1 THFGVFV
8 PLALVGI
15 LATWTDWRRL
25 AIFYALLVAYSGSV
39 LLFYV
44 VARYRYPLVPILVLF
59 AGAGV
64 AAAVTAGTQAF
75 VRPVF
80 PAWRLGV
87 QAAAVAAVAVSVNW
101 PIGSV
106 SAMRAVTETNLGA
119 ALQNDSRLDD
129 AIVHYRRAIS
139 VQPDYAPAYNDL
151 GVALREQ
158 KRIGEA

>member
-1 THFGVFV
+1 ATYSDYSMVLRLLGPVTHFGVFF

-15 LATWTDWRRL
+15 LATWTDRRRL
-25 AIFYALLVAYSGSV
+25 GILYTLLAAYSVSV

-44 VARYRYPLVPILVLF
+44 VARYRCPLVPILVLF

-64 AAAVTAGTQAF
+64 AAGTQAF
-75 VRPVF
+75 ARAVF
-80 PAWRLGV
+80 PARRLTLR
-87 QAAAVAAVAVSVNW
+87 AAAVAAVAVFVNW
-101 PIGSV
+101 PMGSV

-119 ALQNDSRLDD
+119 ALQIDRRLDD

-151 GVALREQ
+151 G
-158 KRIGEA
+158 